1 MQAMPWP
8 QVCLGIIGFFLAF
21 LIPAVIFVAVVKA
34 KKIKLTPLLLYV
46 GFGMVMFTAMLILIP
61 MDPRGRQ
68 FPWLTTVAWALGIGL
83 LAFLI
88 SAFSDGLMRVL
99 GLSKTETAIKELNS
113 LLTGR
118 QSESRGGEDAD
129 QTTAKTTENKRPSE

>member
-1 MQAMPWP
+1 MTSPA
-8 QVCLGIIGFFLAF
+8 VCLGMIGVSLAF
-21 LIPAVIFVAVVKA
+21 LIPAVIFVAVVKV
-34 KKIKLTPLLLYV
+34 KKIKLTPLLFYV

-68 FPWLTTVAWALGIGL
+68 FPWLTIVAWALGAGL
-83 LAFLI
+83 LAFLV

-99 GLSKTETAIKELNS
+99 GLSKTETAVKELNS

-118 QSESRGGEDAD
+118 QRESSGGEDAD
-129 QTTAKTTENKRPSE
+129 QTKS

>member
-8 QVCLGIIGFFLAF
+8 QVCLGMIGVSLAF

-34 KKIKLTPLLLYV
+34 KKIKPTPLLLYV
-46 GFGMVMFTAMLILIP
+46 GFGMVMFIAMLILIP

-68 FPWLTTVAWALGIGL
+68 LPWLTIVAWALGAGL
-83 LAFLI
+83 LAFLV

-99 GLSKTETAIKELNS
+99 GLSKTETAMKELNS

-129 QTTAKTTENKRPSE
+129 QTKS